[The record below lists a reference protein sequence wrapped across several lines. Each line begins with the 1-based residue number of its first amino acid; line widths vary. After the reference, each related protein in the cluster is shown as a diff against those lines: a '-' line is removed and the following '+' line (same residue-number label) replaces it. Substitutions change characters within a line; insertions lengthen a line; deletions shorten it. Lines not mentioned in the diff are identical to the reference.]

1 MSGRRLLGAGGAAV
15 FALLLAATPAPAAE
29 PTVEWTRPTIE
40 DPVIRAPGLIT
51 GKVTTEEGDNQAVKR
66 IAFELVQPVDAP
78 ENPCFAELDAGRK
91 VQEFTDK
98 PASVSFELPI
108 HFPCNGAYD
117 LEADV
122 TYEDRVLGEVSL
134 GERKVEPKPVLPFKV
149 AIPPAQVTGLNA
161 AFDGA
166 TKEVRLTWNPNPEVD
181 LLGYRV
187 LRNPPGRNGFE
198 PLPDLFTAPEFLDVG
213 IDAPHRYQVVAV
225 REGPDGPIEG
235 KVSAAVTA
243 GPEPPAPTLRSTP
256 APRRAPAG
264 GNRPVVRRRT
274 ATTVD
279 TGFSKNLPFDP
290 SQTTTT
296 QLPTDAEGNA
306 AVLAEFDDDDDGRG
320 TLVPIAGGLALLM
333 SAVHVRLLSKRLGEE
348 DLPILP
354 GP

>member
-1 MSGRRLLGAGGAAV
+1 
-15 FALLLAATPAPAAE
+15 
-29 PTVEWTRPTIE
+29 
-40 DPVIRAPGLIT
+40 
-51 GKVTTEEGDNQAVKR
+51 
-66 IAFELVQPVDAP
+66 
-78 ENPCFAELDAGRK
+78 
-91 VQEFTDK
+91 
-98 PASVSFELPI
+98 
-108 HFPCNGAYD
+108 
-117 LEADV
+117 
-122 TYEDRVLGEVSL
+122 
-134 GERKVEPKPVLPFKV
+134 
-149 AIPPAQVTGLNA
+149 
-161 AFDGA
+161 

-213 IDAPHRYQVVAV
+213 IDARHGYQVVAV

-235 KVSAAVTA
+235 KASAAVTA
-243 GPEPPAPTLRSTP
+243 GPEPPAPRLRSTP

-274 ATTVD
+274 PTTVD

-296 QLPTDAEGNA
+296 QLPTDPEGNA
-306 AVLAEFDDDDDGRG
+306 AVLAEFDDDDDDRRG

-333 SAVHVRLLSKRLGEE
+333 SAVHVRLLSKRLGED